1 MKAKKKLL
9 ALAMS
14 ALTGVV
20 TFGLALHLRVPST
33 VSAED
38 ATATVVPPAATN
50 LEDLVNIDPETSK
63 SADIRWGYNNTG
75 LHTLYYGRSEDNFV
89 NAGIQ
94 DPNDDGSLTYAMF
107 DEAYDEDNATH
118 KANYTYFK
126 KGASEATSETGAV
139 INANKYDGNY
149 SFFANATAASKTLQA
164 GGILLPNVND
174 KDQIISFNMNY
185 TDRRHDFYSR
195 WVKSTTNSYYAD
207 PAPAK
212 DSTPATGSY
221 YGITFNINDSHFIA
235 FRNKVYNISNN
246 TTTINNSAVTRST
259 SYIYQTYN
267 IKNPDNTV
275 SSFDEL
281 LVKGDDINV
290 TYGTFDVGEGESKAT
305 YTYFKLY
312 NLTKDL
318 LVFEE
323 TVNVGV
329 DNTVYEGDN
338 QTWATP
344 CMMKIGF
351 QQRGDWDN
359 ADYDRTPVTIAGVTE
374 PLLQSGFDAD
384 AVEGDYMED
393 NALETVTLPTN
404 YTWKEETQLLQAG
417 TNEYDAVYEYEYY
430 GKTYT
435 KDCKVTV
442 TAGAL
447 PHYTL
452 TLKDMSGEVI
462 GTDTVKQG
470 EDYTFKALDR
480 EKAFVAYVVGDKLY
494 NVGDTVAV
502 GADSEATLWEV
513 DFKMNE
519 KVSVRLVSNENGEGG
534 LRYMAQMPASD
545 WAVISESVTFKTMI
559 VPTDLIDGD
568 LNADEVGA
576 QSKPATVADM
586 TDGGVDYKIA
596 LFAITDIMH
605 MNYDRKFTGAAYLE
619 VTYADGQTDYVMT
632 DTKSV
637 SAYDLAVEA
646 YAANAKEIVEN
657 GAPLYHD
664 NDVAILKQYINGV
677 VEISYVENGDT
688 LTIAL
693 AENGLDLDRAYT
705 LDSAKTSVTKNGEA
719 YTVSVTLNV
728 ADSVLETLLVDGES
742 QAPVILRNDNNQDEY
757 TSVAVTREYDATA
770 HTLKLTFDVNA

>member
-9 ALAMS
+9 ALAMF

-63 SADIRWGYNNTG
+63 SADIRWVYNTTG
-75 LHTLYYGRSEDNFV
+75 LHTLYDGKSTGNFV

-94 DPNDDGSLTYAMF
+94 DPKGDGSLTYAMF
-107 DEAYDEDNATH
+107 DEAYDKDNAKH
-118 KANYTYFK
+118 KADYTYFK
-126 KGASEATSETGAV
+126 KGATTATSETGAV

-149 SFFANATAASKTLQA
+149 SFFANATAAASTLQA
-164 GGILLPNVND
+164 GGILLPKVND

-195 WVKSTTNSYYAD
+195 WVKSNTNSYYAD

-259 SYIYQTYN
+259 SYIYKTYN

-281 LVKGDDINV
+281 LVKGDNINV

-329 DNTVYEGDN
+329 DNTVYEGNN

-359 ADYDRTPVTIAGVTE
+359 ADYDRTPVTIAGVEE
-374 PLLQSGFDAD
+374 PLLQNGYDTT

-393 NALETVTLPTN
+393 NTLETVTLPTN
-404 YTWKEETQLLQAG
+404 YTWKTDTQLLQAG

-442 TAGAL
+442 TAEAL

-470 EDYTFKALDR
+470 ADYEFKALDR

-519 KVSVRLVSNENGEGG
+519 KVSVRLVDNDNGYGG

-545 WAVISESVTFKTMI
+545 WNVISESVTFKTMI
-559 VPTDLIDGD
+559 VPTDLIDGGV
-568 LNADEVGA
+568 LTVNEADAQKAEVTT
-576 QSKPATVADM
+576 PADM
-586 TDGGVDYKIA
+586 TEEGEAYKIA

-605 MNYDRKFTGAAYLE
+605 ENYDRKFTGAAYLE
-619 VTYADGQTDYVMT
+619 VTYADGDTDYVMT

-646 YAANAKEIVEN
+646 YAANDAEILTN
-657 GAPLYHD
+657 GAPLYSDD
-664 NDVAILKQYINGV
+664 NVAMLKQYINGV
-677 VEISYVENGDT
+677 VEISYVVDGDT
-688 LTIAL
+688 LTIDDDL
-693 AENGLDLDRAYT
+693 AENGLDLDRGYT
-705 LDSAKTSVTKNGEA
+705 LDSAKTSV
-719 YTVSVTLNV
+719 
-728 ADSVLETLLVDGES
+728 
-742 QAPVILRNDNNQDEY
+742 
-757 TSVAVTREYDATA
+757 
-770 HTLKLTFDVNA
+770 